1 MELSK
6 IIETASAAYEPA
18 EPNILVQAANGEDV
32 GDTLAKF
39 IVIEL
44 RETYDLTATDAEQVA
59 EAVRVME
66 RAARQ
71 LSDVVGALENLG

>member
-6 IIETASAAYEPA
+6 IIEVASAAYEPA
-18 EPNILVQAANGEDV
+18 EPDILVQAANGEDV

-44 RETYDLTATDAEQVA
+44 RETYDETLSDAVQRD
-59 EAVRVME
+59 EAIRVME
-66 RAARQ
+66 RAAKS
-71 LSDVVGALENLG
+71 LNDIVGALENLS